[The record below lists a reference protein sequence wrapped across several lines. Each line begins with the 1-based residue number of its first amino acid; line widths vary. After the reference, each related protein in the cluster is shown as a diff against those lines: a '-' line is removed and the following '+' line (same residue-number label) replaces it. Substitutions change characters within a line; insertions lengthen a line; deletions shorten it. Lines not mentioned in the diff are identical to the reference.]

1 MNEPT
6 QKSKAEARCE
16 AQRERILSAARKCSI
31 ESGFHA
37 ASMASIAETAGVSA
51 GLIYRYFESKNA
63 IILAI
68 IERKLNEVQA
78 DIQRLQSESEV
89 VANRLIKLFDSWR
102 HNQSSTMEPGLFLEI
117 AALAT
122 RDQQVAEALRS
133 ADQRV
138 RAELR
143 AWLMQAWEKAGCGL
157 AEAQA
162 LERVFVMQ
170 AVIEGLVIRAI
181 KQPDSDPDL
190 VKEGLRPLLAY
201 LLPVDREPSP

>member
-68 IERKLNEVQA
+68 IQRKLDEIQA
-78 DIQRLQSESEV
+78 DIRELQSLNRRSSHAAHQV
-89 VANRLIKLFDSWR
+89 VRRLAAQPVAIL
-102 HNQSSTMEPGLFLEI
+102 EPGLFLEI

-190 VKEGLRPLLAY
+190 VKDSLRPLLAY
-201 LLPVDREPSP
+201 LLPVD